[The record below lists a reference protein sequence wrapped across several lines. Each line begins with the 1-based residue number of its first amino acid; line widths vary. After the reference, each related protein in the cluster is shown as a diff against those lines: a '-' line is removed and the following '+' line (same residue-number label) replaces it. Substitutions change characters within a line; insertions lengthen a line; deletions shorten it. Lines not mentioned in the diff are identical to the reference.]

1 MDLRL
6 TDDELLFR
14 DEVRTYFATAL
25 PADIRAKCVLGQRL
39 SQEELKRWQ
48 KILHDKGWATPAWSP
63 EWGGTGWSAVKQYIF
78 KEELHMAPAPEP
90 LSFNVNMIGPTL
102 IAFGTDAQKR
112 HFLPRIS
119 SLEYWFCQGFSEPG
133 AGSDLAALRTT
144 AQRDGNHYVINGQK
158 LWTSTAHH
166 ADWCFLLV
174 RTDPQAKKQQG
185 ITYLLMDMKTPGI
198 TVRPIIT
205 LDGHHETNEM
215 FLENVRVPVANRLG
229 EENKGWDYAKY
240 LLGHERSG
248 IARVGISKMRLR
260 RARELA
266 RRVPVGNATLADDPR
281 FRERAAAIEVELK
294 ALEITQMRLIAEIS
308 RSSASGKPDPKASIL
323 KLKGSELQQAA
334 TGLLLEVAGYD
345 AFEFDRDFVRGL
357 REGDDEADWARAIAP
372 NHYFAR
378 HVSIVGGSNE
388 IQRNILAKTVLG
400 L

>member
-1 MDLRL
+1 MDLRF
-6 TDDELLFR
+6 TPDEIEFR
-14 DEVRTYFATAL
+14 NEVREFFRTAL
-25 PADIRAKCVLGQRL
+25 PEDIRRKTALGQRL
-39 SQEELKRWQ
+39 SREELVRWQ
-48 KILHDKGWATPAWSP
+48 GILNKKGWATPAWAP
-63 EWGGTGWSAVKQYIF
+63 EWGGTDWSPVKQYIF

-102 IAFGTDAQKR
+102 IAFGTEEQKR
-112 HFLPRIS
+112 RFLPRIS

-144 AQRDGNHYVINGQK
+144 AVRDGEHYIINGQK

-185 ITYLLMDMKTPGI
+185 ITYLLMDMRTPGI

-248 IARVGISKMRLR
+248 IARVGVSKMRLQ
-260 RARELA
+260 RAVELA
-266 RRVPVGNATLADDPR
+266 RRVAVGGATLADDPR
-281 FRERAAAIEVELK
+281 FQERVAALQVELK
-294 ALEITQMRLIAEIS
+294 ALEITQMRVIAES
-308 RSSASGKPDPKASIL
+308 GRTAAGKPDPKASIL

-334 TGLLLEVAGYD
+334 TGLLLEVAGYE
-345 AFEFDRDFVRGL
+345 AFEFDGDFVRGL
-357 REGDDEADWARAIAP
+357 REGDDEDDWARAIAP

>member
-6 TDDELLFR
+6 TDDEIRFR
-14 DEVRTYFATAL
+14 EEVRAWIQAAL

-39 SQEELKRWQ
+39 SKDELKRWQ
-48 KILHDKGWATPAWSP
+48 RILHDKGWATPAWAP
-63 EWGGTGWSAVKQYIF
+63 DWGGTGWSAVQQYIF

-102 IAFGTDAQKR
+102 IAFGTEEQKR

-144 AQRDGNHYVINGQK
+144 AVRDGDHYVINGQK

-166 ADWCFLLV
+166 AEWCFLLV

-185 ITYLLMDMKTPGI
+185 ITYLLMDMRSPGI

-248 IARVGISKMRLR
+248 IARVGVSKMRLR
-260 RARELA
+260 RAVELSK
-266 RRVPVGNATLADDPR
+266 RVAVGAGTLADDLR
-281 FRERAAAIEVELK
+281 FQERVAALEVELK
-294 ALEITQMRLIAEIS
+294 ALEITQMRLIAEG
-308 RSSASGKPDPKASIL
+308 AKTVAGGKPDPKASIL

-345 AFEFDRDFVRGL
+345 AFEFDEAFVRGL
-357 REGDDEADWARAIAP
+357 REGDDDLDWARAIAP
-372 NHYFAR
+372 NHYWIR